1 MPVLLQDETDEFCGP
16 LSIWT
21 IYHHPDG
28 SPWAVGHTD
37 IFGSQCEPHAF
48 ATTLPE
54 IRAKVPPGA
63 RRMHR
68 PINHRVIF
76 ESWIVEGVRITS
88 VGRRARPISDVA
100 RIPSPALSAASA
112 GLSVPLA
119 P

>member
-21 IYHHPDG
+21 IYRHPDG
-28 SPWAVGHTD
+28 SSWAVGHTD

-48 ATTLPE
+48 ATTLAE

>member
-1 MPVLLQDETDEFCGP
+1 MPLLLQAETDEFCGP

-28 SPWAVGHTD
+28 SSWALGHTD
-37 IFGSQCEPHAF
+37 IFGSQCEPHTF
-48 ATTLPE
+48 ATTLAE

-68 PINHRVIF
+68 LINHRVIF
-76 ESWIVEGVRITS
+76 ESWIVEGVRITN
-88 VGRRARPISDVA
+88 VGRRALAINNVA

-112 GLSVPLA
+112 GLPVRLA